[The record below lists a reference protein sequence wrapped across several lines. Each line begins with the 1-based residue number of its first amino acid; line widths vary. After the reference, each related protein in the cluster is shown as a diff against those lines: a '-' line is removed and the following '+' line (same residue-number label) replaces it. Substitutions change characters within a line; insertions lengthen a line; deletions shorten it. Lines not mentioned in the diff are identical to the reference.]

1 MLEIARSSSPIIPL
15 FQHSN
20 SSVEALVAHANSL
33 TLPAESADWSL
44 PSRRKVGV
52 IGLILTES
60 ALFTIFVTAYLF
72 YIGKSTTGPYPR
84 EVLDLPILATVC
96 LLSSSLTIVL
106 AERAFDRGDNGKF
119 RIWLLVT
126 ILLGV
131 EFLGSTAFEWWRLI
145 FRDHLTISTN
155 LFGTTFYSLVGLHA
169 SHVIVGLILLVLVL
183 ILSLRDGV
191 RQAHAEHIEMLSWYW
206 HFVDGI
212 WIVVF
217 TVVYI
222 IGR

>member
-1 MLEIARSSSPIIPL
+1 M
-15 FQHSN
+15 
-20 SSVEALVAHANSL
+20 HAQ
-33 TLPAESADWSL
+33 TIEWSL
-44 PSRRKVGV
+44 PSRRKIGV
-52 IGLILTES
+52 VGLILTES

-72 YIGKSTTGPYPR
+72 YIGKSLSGPYPSQ
-84 EVLDLPILATVC
+84 VLDLPIIATIC
-96 LLSSSLTIVL
+96 LLSSSLTVAL
-106 AERAFDRGDNGKF
+106 AERAFRVGNIRGF
-119 RIWLLVT
+119 QLWWLIT
-126 ILLGV
+126 ILLAV
-131 EFLGSTAFEWWRLI
+131 AFLSSTAVEWRRLI

-183 ILSLRDGV
+183 ILSLRGYV
-191 RQAHAEHIEMLSWYW
+191 TRATAEHVEMLSWYW

-212 WIVVF
+212 WVIVF

>member
-1 MLEIARSSSPIIPL
+1 MA
-15 FQHSN
+15 N
-20 SSVEALVAHANSL
+20 AHTL
-33 TLPAESADWSL
+33 TLPAENADWSL

-72 YIGKSTTGPYPR
+72 YIGKSTSGPYPDQ
-84 EVLDLPILATVC
+84 VLDLPIFATIC
-96 LLSSSLTIVL
+96 LLSSSVTVVL
-106 AERAFDRGDNGKF
+106 AERAFRQGNTGVF
-119 RIWLLVT
+119 QLWWLITIVLALV
-126 ILLGV
+126 
-131 EFLGSTAFEWWRLI
+131 FLGSTALEWQRLI
-145 FRDHLTISTN
+145 FRDNLTISTN

-183 ILSLRDGV
+183 ILSLRRHV
-191 RQAHAEHIEMLSWYW
+191 TRAHAEHVEMLSWYW

-212 WIVVF
+212 WVIVF

>member
-1 MLEIARSSSPIIPL
+1 MEDL
-15 FQHSN
+15 
-20 SSVEALVAHANSL
+20 SVATANTL

-72 YIGKSTTGPYPR
+72 YIGKSLTGPYPNQ
-84 EVLDLPILATVC
+84 VLDLPILATIC
-96 LLSSSLTIVL
+96 LLSSSVTVVL
-106 AERAFDRGDNGKF
+106 AEHAFRRGHTGGF
-119 RIWLLVT
+119 RLWWLIT
-126 ILLGV
+126 ILLGLA
-131 EFLGSTAFEWWRLI
+131 FLAFTALEWRRLI
-145 FRDHLTISTN
+145 FKDHLTISTN

-169 SHVIVGLILLVLVL
+169 SHVIVGLTLLVLVL
-183 ILSLRDGV
+183 ILSLRGYV
-191 RQAHAEHIEMLSWYW
+191 TRVHAERVEVLSWYW

-212 WIVVF
+212 WVIVF

>member
-1 MLEIARSSSPIIPL
+1 MGYVNAP
-15 FQHSN
+15 
-20 SSVEALVAHANSL
+20 

-52 IGLILTES
+52 IGVILTES
-60 ALFTIFVTAYLF
+60 ALFTIFVVAYLF
-72 YIGKSTTGPYPR
+72 YIGKSATGPYPS
-84 EVLDLPILATVC
+84 EVLDLPILATIC
-96 LLSSSLTIVL
+96 LLSSSLTVVL
-106 AERAFDRGDNGKF
+106 AERAFRRGNTRGF
-119 RIWLLVT
+119 HLWWLIT
-126 ILLGV
+126 ILLAV
-131 EFLGSTAFEWWRLI
+131 VFLGSTALEWQKLI

-183 ILSLRDGV
+183 VLSLRGHV
-191 RQAHAEHIEMLSWYW
+191 TRANAEHVEMISWYW

-212 WIVVF
+212 WIIVF

-222 IGR
+222 ISR

>member
-1 MLEIARSSSPIIPL
+1 
-15 FQHSN
+15 
-20 SSVEALVAHANSL
+20 VANAQ
-33 TLPAESADWSL
+33 TLAWPAESADWSL

-72 YIGKSTTGPYPR
+72 YIGKSSTGPYPNQ
-84 EVLDLPILATVC
+84 VLDLPIFATIC

-106 AERAFDRGDNGKF
+106 AERGF
-119 RIWLLVT
+119 RQGNTGGFRLWWLVT
-126 ILLGV
+126 IVLALV
-131 EFLGSTAFEWWRLI
+131 FLGSTALEWEKLI

-169 SHVIVGLILLVLVL
+169 SHVIVGLILLGLVS
-183 ILSLRDGV
+183 ILSLRGRV
-191 RQAHAEHIEMLSWYW
+191 TQAHAEHVEMLSWYW

-212 WIVVF
+212 WVIVF

>member
-1 MLEIARSSSPIIPL
+1 MA
-15 FQHSN
+15 N
-20 SSVEALVAHANSL
+20 AHAL
-33 TLPAESADWSL
+33 TWPAESTEWSL

-72 YIGKSTTGPYPR
+72 YIGKSTSGPYPNQ
-84 EVLDLPILATVC
+84 VLDLPILATIC
-96 LLSSSLTIVL
+96 LLSSSFTVVL
-106 AERAFDRGDNGKF
+106 AERAFRQGNSEAF
-119 RIWLLVT
+119 RLWWLVT
-126 ILLGV
+126 ILLAAV
-131 EFLGSTAFEWWRLI
+131 FLGSTALEWQKLI

-169 SHVIVGLILLVLVL
+169 SHVIVGLTLLVLVL
-183 ILSLRDGV
+183 ILSLTGHV
-191 RQAHAEHIEMLSWYW
+191 RQAHAEHVEMLSWYW

-212 WIVVF
+212 WVIVF

>member
-1 MLEIARSSSPIIPL
+1 MNI
-15 FQHSN
+15 
-20 SSVEALVAHANSL
+20 L
-33 TLPAESADWSL
+33 TLPAESGEWSL

-60 ALFTIFVTAYLF
+60 ALFTIFVVAYLF
-72 YIGKSTTGPYPR
+72 YIGKSATGPYPNQ
-84 EVLDLPILATVC
+84 VLELPILATVC
-96 LLSSSLTIVL
+96 LLSSSLTVVL
-106 AERAFDRGDNGKF
+106 AERAFRRGNNRGF
-119 RIWLLVT
+119 QLWWLVT
-126 ILLGV
+126 IILAAV
-131 EFLGSTAFEWWRLI
+131 FLGATALEWHKLI

-169 SHVIVGLILLVLVL
+169 SHVIVGLILLVLVF
-183 ILSLRDGV
+183 ILSLRGHV
-191 RQAHAEHIEMLSWYW
+191 TEAHAEHVEMLSWYW

-212 WIVVF
+212 WVIVF